1 MADLTESF
9 WLYAQGGARY
19 QAHIYHVR
27 IDTSPL
33 DGEPSSMPGLKTVR
47 LQDGTHLNYVDENTF
62 KNAVTGELLSR
73 TDPGREEM

>member
-9 WLYAQGGARY
+9 WLYAKDGGRY

-27 IDTSPL
+27 IDTSHL

-47 LQDGTHLNYVDENTF
+47 LHDGTHLNYVDENTF

-73 TDPGREEM
+73 TDPGREGK

>member
-1 MADLTESF
+1 MADFTESF
-9 WLYAQGGARY
+9 WLYAKDGARY

-27 IDTSPL
+27 IDMSHL

-73 TDPGREEM
+73 TDPGREGK

>member
-9 WLYAQGGARY
+9 WLYAKDGGRY

-27 IDTSPL
+27 IDTSHL
-33 DGEPSSMPGLKTVR
+33 DGEPSSMPGLMTAR

-62 KNAVTGELLSR
+62 TNAVTGELLSR
-73 TDPGREEM
+73 TDPGREGK

>member
-47 LQDGTHLNYVDENTF
+47 LQ
-62 KNAVTGELLSR
+62 
-73 TDPGREEM
+73 GR